1 MCELVGQI
9 NSNQWTNF
17 INNVDYD
24 NFLVSDS
31 LFKLGYRHYDY
42 KIYDKNIPENLL
54 NLINN
59 LNLNPNKIKIKIS
72 KLVESNGISQ
82 AFLDKKGKPKDIY
95 LINLFE
101 DIRYGF
107 TGNLQNW
114 SKVYVEKNS
123 IMKLNQDLIQNYK
136 FGVFPTINNIKD
148 NGDKI
153 KRNLCYVITIFVYE

>member
-9 NSNQWTNF
+9 NLNQWINF
-17 INNVDYD
+17 VNNIDYD

-31 LFKLGYRHYDY
+31 LFRNGYRHYDY
-42 KIYDKNIPENLL
+42 KMYDKNIPENLL

-59 LNLNPNKIKIKIS
+59 LNLNPNKIKIKIT
-72 KLVESNGISQ
+72 KLIESNGISQ
-82 AFLDKKGKPKDIY
+82 AFLDKKGKPKDVY
-95 LINLFE
+95 LINLLE

-114 SKVYVEKNS
+114 NKVYVEKNS

-136 FGVFPTINNIKD
+136 FGVFPTVNNIKD
-148 NGDKI
+148 NGEKI
-153 KRNLCYVITIFVYE
+153 IRNLCYIITIFVYE